1 MARSSMRRLCCLV
14 NVSAESGERNSI
26 TADLAPES
34 TWGGGGSESLSLL
47 DGLSLLVGLS
57 LLDGLSLLVGL
68 PPEPPCSPGWP

>member
-34 TWGGGGSESLSLL
+34 TWGGLEGRA
-47 DGLSLLVGLS
+47 LSLLVGLS
-57 LLDGLSLLVGL
+57 
-68 PPEPPCSPGWP
+68 PEALCSPGWP